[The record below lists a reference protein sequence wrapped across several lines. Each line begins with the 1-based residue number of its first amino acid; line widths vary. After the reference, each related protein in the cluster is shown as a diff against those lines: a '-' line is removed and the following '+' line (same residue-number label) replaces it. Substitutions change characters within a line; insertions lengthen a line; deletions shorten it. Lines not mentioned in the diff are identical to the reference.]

1 MEMGSGDESNG
12 IGMPDG
18 TKTGKCLLWSNN
30 EVFHINPM
38 GCICKLKIEARYR
51 KYFLLTGR

>member
-18 TKTGKCLLWSNN
+18 TNTGKCLLWSNS
-30 EVFHINPM
+30 EVFHINIM
-38 GCICKLKIEARYR
+38 GDIRVYM
-51 KYFLLTGR
+51 